1 MRKFSSYGPLDRRM
15 HYYAPRKELIDEAYW
30 KLAGDFPE
38 AGRHYVTVW
47 APRQTGKTWVM
58 QQVVERIG
66 KQGDLDVGIVSMQS
80 AKNIESDER
89 ILRFFAKALEEWFGI
104 KLPDI
109 ETWDMLRDLFKKPYF
124 TKPVVLILDE
134 FDALQESF
142 IDNFS
147 NQFRDMY
154 IRRLNESDKPSG
166 EKKCLLHGLALIGV
180 RAVLGIENVSGSP
193 SNVQRSLRIPN
204 LTRDEVCGMFN
215 WYEKETGHKV
225 ENGVVDLLYGETK
238 GQPGLTC
245 WFGELLTEGFYG
257 YSPEKDKP
265 ITVED
270 FQYIY
275 PMAVQ
280 ALPNNNILN
289 IVSKA
294 KQEPYRDVV
303 LKLFKTDRKMVFQYD
318 KSPLNFLYLNGA
330 TDIETT
336 TEGMFVKF
344 SSPFVQKRLFN
355 SFSDELFDETG
366 TLYEPFEDLGDTL
379 TEESL
384 NVENLVKRFESYLKE
399 NRKWLLKNALRRKD
413 MRIFE
418 AVYHFLLYRFIFDFL
433 GTGRARVWPEFPTGN
448 G

>member
-1 MRKFSSYGPLDRRM
+1 
-15 HYYAPRKELIDEAYW
+15 
-30 KLAGDFPE
+30 
-38 AGRHYVTVW
+38 
-47 APRQTGKTWVM
+47 
-58 QQVVERIG
+58 
-66 KQGDLDVGIVSMQS
+66 
-80 AKNIESDER
+80 
-89 ILRFFAKALEEWFGI
+89 
-104 KLPDI
+104 
-109 ETWDMLRDLFKKPYF
+109 MLRDLFKKPFF

-134 FDALQESF
+134 FDALQENF

-147 NQFRDMY
+147 SQFRDMY

-180 RAVLGIENVSGSP
+180 RTVLGIENVSGSP
-193 SNVQRSLRIPN
+193 FNVQRSLRIPN
-204 LTRDEVCGMFN
+204 LTRDEVGGMFK
-215 WYEKETGHKV
+215 WYEKETGRKV
-225 ENGVVDLLYGETK
+225 ENGVVDLLYCETQ

-257 YSPEKDKP
+257 YSPKKDKP

-270 FQYIY
+270 FEYVY

-294 KQEPYRDVV
+294 KQEPYREVV

-318 KSPLNFLYLNGA
+318 KSPLNFLYLNGV

-336 TEGMFVKF
+336 AAGMFVKF

-355 SFSDELFDETG
+355 YFSDELFDETG
-366 TLYEPFEDLGDTL
+366 TLYEPFEDLGDIL
-379 TEESL
+379 SDESL
-384 NVENLVKRFESYLKE
+384 NVENLVKRFENYLKE
-399 NRKWLLKNALRRKD
+399 NRNWLLKNAPRRKD

-418 AVYHFLLYRFIFDFL
+418 AVYHFLLYRFIFDFFGNRTREGL
-433 GTGRARVWPEFPTGN
+433 ARISDGKRQSRYHRGLWRPKIRIGSQILHRRDGLQRGLAPSRGLWRTTRPGRNRFGLFRGIHRRCQSRKIRQAIFG
-448 G
+448 

>member
-1 MRKFSSYGPLDRRM
+1 M
-15 HYYAPRKELIDEAYW
+15 
-30 KLAGDFPE
+30 
-38 AGRHYVTVW
+38 
-47 APRQTGKTWVM
+47 
-58 QQVVERIG
+58 
-66 KQGDLDVGIVSMQS
+66 
-80 AKNIESDER
+80 
-89 ILRFFAKALEEWFGI
+89 RFFAKALEEWFEI

-109 ETWDMLRDLFKKPYF
+109 ETWDMLRDLLKKPYF

-180 RAVLGIENVSGSP
+180 RTVLGIENVSGSP
-193 SNVQRSLRIPN
+193 FNVQRSLRIPN

-225 ENGVVDLLYGETK
+225 ETGVVDLLYGETQ

-303 LKLFKTDRKMVFQYD
+303 LKLFKTDRKIVFQYD

-355 SFSDELFDETG
+355 YFSDELFDETG

-399 NRKWLLKNALRRKD
+399 NRKWLLKNAPRRKY

-448 G
+448 GKVDIIVNYGGRKYALEVKSYTDETGYKKALRQAAGYGVQLGLEEIALVFFVESIDDANREKYGRQYSDETTGVRVTPIFVETST